1 MSLNTFEL
9 YNFYF
14 NTTQITLAGNIYY
27 SVRVFNIKDDI
38 YNIYYQ
44 YLNGGNINSIN
55 INHISNKEINNI
67 KKEIKNSSYLSYNDN
82 INNDNINNDNINNVN
97 LNNVNLNNDNLNTL

>member
-1 MSLNTFEL
+1 MSLNTFGL

-14 NTTQITLAGNIYY
+14 HTTQITLAGNTYY
-27 SVRVFNIKDDI
+27 SVRVFNIKDDN

-67 KKEIKNSSYLSYNDN
+67 KKEIKNSSYLTYNDTYNNLNYN
-82 INNDNINNDNINNVN
+82 INNNTEIDNMNNDNANI
-97 LNNVNLNNDNLNTL
+97 NTL